1 MKINIR
7 KGLLIAGLLFV
18 MVLGSFSSETA
29 SANAAAGQG
38 IVKAT
43 SLNVRSAASLNASI
57 VTQVK
62 KNQTVTVLD
71 QKSGWAKIQSGNK
84 TGWVKA
90 SYLSIKQVTA
100 ASLKTAKVN
109 ASSLNVRTTPST
121 TGKVV
126 MSMKKNAI
134 VTIVKTQ
141 NGWSQVSASGKTGWV
156 NAKYLTAASVS
167 QSPQPAPAATVQ
179 KKITAA
185 TLNLRATASASG
197 KVLTV
202 LKKNDIV
209 TLLKTQGTWSNVKSS
224 KGLTG
229 WAASQYL
236 GNVSVPSVPSAGTS
250 TGSGN
255 TGTPMPAFVT
265 LKTDSNIRSGPGT
278 ASPVISTLMA
288 GTALQTYGVSSDW
301 FKVKLPDGRY
311 GWIASWLVSSG
322 DSVPLPG
329 TPSPSPSGVLAGK
342 TIVIDA
348 GHGGYDVGT
357 RGRYTY
363 EKSLTLTT
371 AQLVVKKLQNEGANV
386 IYTRNTDTY
395 PSLSARAALS
405 NKSKTDAFISIH
417 YDSGGPAA
425 TGISTF
431 YYTFSKDSLLASKV
445 HQSVLSAVKLPD
457 RKVSYKNLQVLR
469 DNRYPSILIEL
480 GFLSNPLEE
489 RLITTADY
497 QDRAS
502 SGIVQGLKAYFNR

>member
-1 MKINIR
+1 MKTSIR
-7 KGLLIAGLLFV
+7 KGLLIAGLLIV
-18 MVLGSFSSETA
+18 MVFGSFSPGTT

-43 SLNVRSAASLNASI
+43 VLNVRSSASLKASI
-57 VTQVK
+57 ITQVK

-84 TGWVKA
+84 TGWVNA

-100 ASLKTAKVN
+100 AALKTAKVN
-109 ASSLNVRTTPST
+109 ASSLNVRSTPST
-121 TGKVV
+121 SGKVV
-126 MSMKKNAI
+126 MSLKKNAV

-141 NGWSQVSASGKTGWV
+141 NGWSQVSASDKTGWV
-156 NAKYLTAASVS
+156 NAKYLTSAAVS
-167 QSPQPAPAATVQ
+167 QLPPPAPAATVQ
-179 KKITAA
+179 KKVTAT

-197 KVLTV
+197 KVLTA
-202 LKKNDIV
+202 LKKNEIV
-209 TLLKTQGTWSNVKSS
+209 SVLKTQGTWSNVKNS

-236 GNVSVPSVPSAGTS
+236 GSASVPSVPSTGTS
-250 TGSGN
+250 AGSGN
-255 TGTPMPAFVT
+255 TGTAVPASVI

-288 GTALQTYGVSSDW
+288 GTTLQTYGSSSDW
-301 FKVKLPDGRY
+301 FKVKLPDGKY

-322 DSVPLPG
+322 GTAPLPG
-329 TPSPSPSGVLAGK
+329 TPAPAPSGVLAGK

-348 GHGGYDVGT
+348 GHGGYDTGT

-363 EKSLTLTT
+363 EKSLTLITS
-371 AQLVVKKLQNEGANV
+371 QLVVKKLQNEGANV
-386 IYTRNTDTY
+386 IYTRNSDTY
-395 PSLSARAALS
+395 PTLSERAALS
-405 NKSKTDAFISIH
+405 NKSKAGAFISIH

-431 YYTFSKDSLLASKV
+431 YYTFAKDSLLASKV

-480 GFLSNPLEE
+480 GFLSNALEE

-497 QDRAS
+497 QDKAS
-502 SGIVQGLKAYFNR
+502 NGIVQGLKAYFNR